1 MADIDTIET
10 ELMLADL
17 GSLEKRVD
25 NLTKKAKTNDKEAKE
40 QLDLVNRT
48 LVLLGEGRPARY
60 LERKVEE
67 EHAFGMKSLIVFL
80 VATSFAF
87 AAAPVEAKGCLKG
100 AVVGGLAGHYAAHHG
115 WLGAAAGCLYGRH
128 RAKQQE
134 RQQQTQHQGQVT
146 DTGPTGM

>member
-1 MADIDTIET
+1 MEPERRAGGWWIESEAASSEDAGCT
-10 ELMLADL
+10 VA
-17 GSLEKRVD
+17 KRIV
-25 NLTKKAKTNDKEAKE
+25 
-40 QLDLVNRT
+40 
-48 LVLLGEGRPARY
+48 
-60 LERKVEE
+60 
-67 EHAFGMKSLIVFL
+67 MKSLIVFL

-87 AAAPVEAKGCLKG
+87 AAAPVEPKGCLKG